1 MTKRKGLTNKV
12 VLISAKMVFLFSWS
26 QRYKIAWTN
35 VFARK
40 GHETHLMTQFF
51 RSSTTQ
57 VLSFHDDWSWTS
69 KIIPIWNIQCQSWSI
84 LIRGANNIDNQC
96 WELSDISNL
105 EMARFRNRQWIEMS
119 VKISFV
125 VLLSGNLIPSSSKY
139 WLIQTQ
145 KSFLGYIRRSG
156 CQVSVSSICLLR
168 ITDGAS

>member
-12 VLISAKMVFLFSWS
+12 VLISAKMVFLFSWT
-26 QRYKIAWTN
+26 QRYKIVWTN

-156 CQVSVSSICLLR
+156 CQVSVSSICYLR
-168 ITDGAS
+168 NTDGAS